1 MWLLPPVVQWKW
13 LRKKERWG
21 HVWDHMSR
29 SIEAAA
35 EYLSFA
41 LLLARHLSPY
51 WRGVEAAPLVPRAE
65 HTFLPLTLSLSLSN
79 YNFMPSFTAITNTT
93 KLHLLPPQVCEI
105 ETSPWIVFSTYLT
118 CIYSYKNR
126 NDKQRTFSILE
137 FYWFFIGF
145 YGVRIESSSVFKTIL
160 PSHFHYSFIYL

>member
-1 MWLLPPVVQWKW
+1 MGTRVGPHVKVDWSCCGISELRFAPCSTPVPLLTWSWSCTP
-13 LRKKERWG
+13 RSSRG
-21 HVWDHMSR
+21 THVSTTN
-29 SIEAAA
+29 
-35 EYLSFA
+35 
-41 LLLARHLSPY
+41 P
-51 WRGVEAAPLVPRAE
+51 
-65 HTFLPLTLSLSLSN
+65 LSLSLSN